1 MYEDE
6 VKKTK
11 LVGVVAKVNLGG
23 MSKSAHIGFA
33 LQQKDKSIKLRRD
46 GASPF
51 YDDFFEKFENKNVTA
66 TGFDMEQYFLVTG
79 MKEIV
84 LKK

>member
-11 LVGVVAKVNLGG
+11 LTGVVTKVNLGG
-23 MSKSAHIGFA
+23 ISKSAHIGFV
-33 LQQKDKSIKLRRD
+33 LQQKDQSIKLRRE

-51 YDDFFEKFENKNVTA
+51 YDDYFEKFENKNVTV
-66 TGFDMEQYFLVTG
+66 TGFDMEQYFLVTSI
-79 MKEIV
+79 KEIS
-84 LKK
+84 KNK

>member
-11 LVGVVAKVNLGG
+11 LTGVVTKVNLGG
-23 MSKSAHIGFA
+23 ISKSAHIGFV
-33 LQQKDKSIKLRRD
+33 LQQKDQSIKLRRE

-51 YDDFFEKFENKNVTA
+51 YDDYFEKFENKNVTV
-66 TGFDMEQYFLVTG
+66 TGFNMQQYFLVTSI
-79 MKEIV
+79 KEISP
-84 LKK
+84 KK